1 MWLYLFSVVLSS
13 GAGITSKTTLSG
25 IGDVIQPTSLNT
37 VSAPAFEPEKVNPC
51 SLDARKA
58 LLNNVDLTSMANF
71 IRKAGTLPD
80 PNDLH
85 FDGETL
91 FFLKKMGDQG
101 MCLYFS
107 NGGSV
112 LVKLDESTVP
122 WDFYI
127 NSQLRARLPAE
138 LQHCHSHSTCYLY
151 ENGSCTL
158 WQVPQGQTL
167 QELQEDHMDM
177 RDVPLL
183 AMRLL
188 EMVKRM
194 HSCRL
199 VHGVLKPET
208 LMVCHSCEDSVI
220 SMDFSNSLDLEL
232 QTDVKTVQS
241 FPSAQDYIKQGLL
254 LPSASPYQV
263 DLCGIA
269 EIVHL
274 LLFGKNMKIIKEE
287 SYWKLGED
295 CGPLDWQSALGL
307 SNQLR
312 SLWQDFF
319 HNLLNPEDDSTEL
332 ILSNL
337 INNFKNALYEG
348 LECPLSL

>member
-1 MWLYLFSVVLSS
+1 MEKWEFTTQQTNTCPLNPVENGIPSSWSRTQEERVSQTKEQLGSERSMYCKELVFVGETEFSFEELR
-13 GAGITSKTTLSG
+13 TQRYYKR
-25 IGDVIQPTSLNT
+25 LN
-37 VSAPAFEPEKVNPC
+37 EKVLHLSKVKEELKC
-51 SLDARKA
+51 QVEQKQKLLHKSDA
-58 LLNNVDLTSMANF
+58 
-71 IRKAGTLPD
+71 I
-80 PNDLH
+80 
-85 FDGETL
+85 
-91 FFLKKMGDQG
+91 
-101 MCLYFS
+101 
-107 NGGSV
+107 
-112 LVKLDESTVP
+112 
-122 WDFYI
+122 
-127 NSQLRARLPAE
+127 
-138 LQHCHSHSTCYLY
+138 QH
-151 ENGSCTL
+151 
-158 WQVPQGQTL
+158 